1 MPYVARGA
9 DGRIVAIAAEATA
22 GIPEPIAADEPELLE
37 FLGGISEEVAGDF
50 ARSDL
55 AFIRVVE
62 DLIDTLI
69 HKNLLRFTDL
79 PEAARQKLQ
88 ERRSLRHSMG
98 ALNLLGDA
106 GGVDEPEIKL

>member
-22 GIPEPIAADEPELLE
+22 GISELIAGDAPELLH
-37 FLGGISEEVAGDF
+37 FLGRISEEVANDF

-55 AFIRVVE
+55 ALIRVVE

-69 HKNLLRFTDL
+69 EKNLLRFTDL
-79 PEAARQKLQ
+79 PEAAREKLA
-88 ERRSLRHSMG
+88 ERRSLRHSMN
-98 ALNLLGDA
+98 ALNLLGD
-106 GGVDEPEIKL
+106 GGGGSEPEIRL